1 MSAADPS
8 DEIRG
13 RFSVVIGRLELI
25 AHSTGPLDRDAILS
39 AITLLEHEVSFV
51 MAAVNRLP
59 TKGGS
64 RP

>member
-13 RFSVVIGRLELI
+13 RLAVVIGRLELI
-25 AHSTGPLDRDAILS
+25 AHSTGPLDRDAVMS
-39 AITLLEHEVSFV
+39 AITLLEHEISFV
-51 MAAVNRLP
+51 MVAVNRLP

-64 RP
+64 TP